1 MDRNTPYRD
10 DELNPVLVAA
20 ATEIFGG
27 HMVAVNASGY
37 AVPASATASQITL
50 GVSDGWADNST
61 GSDGDVTVLVRCGK
75 AFLMAN
81 STSDPVTQSQVGKLC
96 YVEDSVT
103 VAKTNNS
110 SARPVAGKVI
120 GICGDGVWVN
130 FS

>member
-10 DELNPVLVAA
+10 GELNPVPVAA

-50 GVSDGWADNST
+50 GVSDC
-61 GSDGDVTVLVRCGK
+61 V
-75 AFLMAN
+75 
-81 STSDPVTQSQVGKLC
+81 
-96 YVEDSVT
+96 
-103 VAKTNNS
+103 
-110 SARPVAGKVI
+110 
-120 GICGDGVWVN
+120 

>member
-1 MDRNTPYRD
+1 
-10 DELNPVLVAA
+10 
-20 ATEIFGG
+20 
-27 HMVAVNASGY
+27 MVAVNASGY

-75 AFLMAN
+75 DFLMVN

-103 VAKTNNS
+103 VAKPTT
-110 SARPVAGKVI
+110 AAPVLSPGK
-120 GICGDGVWVN
+120 
-130 FS
+130 

>member
-10 DELNPVLVAA
+10 GELYPVPVAA

-27 HMVAVNASGY
+27 HMISVNAAGY
-37 AVPASATASQITL
+37 AVPSSATAAQITL
-50 GVSDGWADNST
+50 GVSDGWVDNST
-61 GSDGDVTVLVRCGK
+61 GSDGDVTVLARRGK

-81 STSDPVTQSQVGKLC
+81 STAEPVTQTQVGKDC

-103 VAKTNNS
+103 VAKTDNGS
-110 SARPVAGKVI
+110 TRPVAGKVI
-120 GICGDGVWVN
+120 GIGDGGVWVY

>member
-10 DELNPVLVAA
+10 GELNPVPVAA

-50 GVSDGWADNST
+50 GVSDGWVDNSK
-61 GSDGDVTVLVRCGK
+61 GSDGDATVLVRCGK

-81 STSDPVTQSQVGKLC
+81 STSDPVTL
-96 YVEDSVT
+96 
-103 VAKTNNS
+103 S
-110 SARPVAGKVI
+110 ST
-120 GICGDGVWVN
+120 
-130 FS
+130 

>member
-10 DELNPVLVAA
+10 GELNPVPVAA

-27 HMVAVNASGY
+27 HMVSVNAAGY
-37 AVPASATASQITL
+37 AVPASATAAQITL
-50 GVSDGWADNST
+50 GVSDGWVDNGT
-61 GSDGDVTVLVRCGK
+61 GSDGDVTVLVRRGK

-81 STSDPVTQSQVGKLC
+81 STAEPVTQTQVGKEC

-103 VAKTNNS
+103 VAKTDNGS
-110 SARPVAGKVI
+110 TRPVAGKVI
-120 GICGDGVWVN
+120 GIGDGGVWVY